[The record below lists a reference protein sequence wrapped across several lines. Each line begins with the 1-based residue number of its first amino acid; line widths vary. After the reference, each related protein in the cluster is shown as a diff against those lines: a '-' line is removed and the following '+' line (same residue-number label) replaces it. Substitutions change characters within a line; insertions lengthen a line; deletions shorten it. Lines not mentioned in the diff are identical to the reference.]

1 MSYRISLAKLAPKL
15 LLSAVSALLALVAAE
30 VTVRWLDLMPV
41 ERAIF
46 DSYYELTDGS
56 AKEQDADSQ
65 QTAEPPAASSKMVV
79 HPFLGWSRRADGSR
93 VPLRRRG
100 FPDSA
105 AEQWYRSHNRIN
117 TFGIPSAIE
126 DFRQLNEE
134 DFVVGLFG
142 GSVALNLALEGG
154 DAIIRRL
161 QELRP
166 ELRGRIRLINLAFGG
181 YKQPQQLNLLAQCIL
196 LDVPLDVVVNLDG
209 FNELAL
215 GVSDASRGDHPLF
228 PYRDYLALAVD
239 FASGSP
245 SEAEIEA
252 TAELLLNRRR
262 TEYQRSF
269 AQRHPHW
276 ATSALLRAMIGYRV
290 RVGEARSVELESGLS
305 ELGDSRSDSLAS
317 LDDPCLSESL
327 PCLQLIADIWRD
339 ASLSMAALSERFGA
353 VYLHLLQPNQHLEG
367 TKPLSNEERQR
378 FYNPHRLWSRA
389 TVAGYPL
396 LLARGEELR
405 RRQIYFRDLTGV
417 FRDHPETLYRDPCCH
432 PGPLGNRLLGEA
444 VGAEIAAALTRH

>member
-1 MSYRISLAKLAPKL
+1 MSYRTSLTNLLPKL
-15 LLSAVSALLALVAAE
+15 LLSAVSGLLALAAAE
-30 VTVRWLDLMPV
+30 VAVRWFDLMPA
-41 ERAIF
+41 ERAVF
-46 DSYYELTDGS
+46 DSANGLLEGAAEEPT
-56 AKEQDADSQ
+56 ADSRQ
-65 QTAEPPAASSKMVV
+65 AADSPVASSKMVV
-79 HPFLGWSRRADGSR
+79 HPFLGWSRRADGSH
-93 VPLRRRG
+93 VPLSRRG
-100 FPDSA
+100 FPDPA
-105 AEQWYRSHNRIN
+105 AEQWYQSHNRIN

-142 GSVALNLALEGG
+142 GSVAFNLALEGG
-154 DAIIRRL
+154 DAVIRRL
-161 QELRP
+161 EKLRP

-196 LDVPLDVVVNLDG
+196 LGVPLDVVVNLDG

-252 TAELLLNRRR
+252 TALLLINRRH
-262 TEYQRSF
+262 TATQRGF
-269 AQRHPHW
+269 AQRHPRW
-276 ATSALLRAMIGYRV
+276 AASALLRAAIGYRV
-290 RVGEARSVELESGLS
+290 RLGEARSVELERGLS
-305 ELGDSRSDSLAS
+305 ELGNSRSDSLAS
-317 LDDPCLSESL
+317 LDDPCLGESL

-339 ASLSMAALSERFGA
+339 ASLSMAALSERFGV

-367 TKPLSNEERQR
+367 TKPLSEEERQR
-378 FYNPHRLWSRA
+378 FYNPRRLWSRA

-396 LLARGEELR
+396 LLAHGEELR
-405 RRQIYFRDLTGV
+405 RQQVDFRDLTGV

-444 VGAEIAAALTRH
+444 VGAEIADALGNP